1 MVALDDE
8 GAPQYLLEFL
18 WIMLKYSVQTLCNIL
33 GGALCEKK
41 KKKKKIKLAEK
52 CCLIFSREL
61 CLKCDRAPRSDFETD
76 KFRLRK

>member
-1 MVALDDE
+1 MEKPRKCIFRVSRRLSFSYFPMVALDDE

-41 KKKKKIKLAEK
+41 KKKKNE
-52 CCLIFSREL
+52 S
-61 CLKCDRAPRSDFETD
+61 S
-76 KFRLRK
+76 

>member
-41 KKKKKIKLAEK
+41 KKKKKKMKVAEK
-52 CCLIFSREL
+52 CC
-61 CLKCDRAPRSDFETD
+61 
-76 KFRLRK
+76 